1 MEIDLAS
8 LQDIDVFA
16 RDSGGESV
24 FDSMNTCRTLRA
36 SQKLDTFLRNP
47 LKSRG
52 DILQM
57 QESLTLICE
66 LGGQKT
72 WPFPKGQI
80 EEIEKYLLSNIL
92 MIEPNVVGLT
102 AVNRLFFKLRH
113 QSLSEVLNRYV
124 RNLLESLSLAKELP
138 LEIFSSSQ
146 GPLAEIAK
154 SIGAF
159 YAFRLS
165 DGRTVEEMLSGWQKA
180 SPLALDWIFRRELK
194 AEIKRLLG
202 CLHELDM
209 LCSLADFNFRNGLIN
224 PKLLPEGTL
233 GLVVHDLRHLFLP
246 HGQGNDIHLGAD
258 RSIIFLTGP
267 NMAGKSTLLKSV
279 ALAVFLAH
287 LGLGVPAKSMNFS
300 LLGGMVTSITIS
312 DSLKLGNSYYMS
324 EVKRVKEA
332 ALLARRVGSCLLLF
346 DETFKGTNVKDASDA
361 TLALVQA
368 LSRFKH
374 VMGFL
379 SSHLHEVAEEFAS
392 ITNVFPMKMEAKEG
406 GMAFTY
412 LLEEGVSKQRLG
424 MRLLMEEG
432 VFELLDSRVNE
443 IPVAFPRAL
452 R

>member
-16 RDSGGESV
+16 RDSGCASV
-24 FDSMNTCRTLRA
+24 FESMNTCRTMRA
-36 SQKLDTFLRNP
+36 SQKLDAFLRNP
-47 LKSRG
+47 FNNRR

-57 QESLTLICE
+57 QESLTLICD
-66 LGGQKT
+66 LGGRKA

-80 EEIEKYLLSNIL
+80 EEVEKYVLSNIL
-92 MIEPNVVGLT
+92 LIEPTVLGLT
-102 AVNRLFFKLRH
+102 AVNRLYFKLRH
-113 QSLSEVLNRYV
+113 QSLAEVLNQYV
-124 RNLLESLSLAKELP
+124 RNLIESLSLVKNLP
-138 LEIFSSSQ
+138 LEQFSCSQ
-146 GPLAEIAK
+146 GPLAEIEK
-154 SIGAF
+154 GIGAF

-165 DGRTVEEMLSGWQKA
+165 DGRTVEEMLSGWQKV

-194 AEIKRLLG
+194 TEIKRLLG

-209 LCSLADFNFRNGLIN
+209 LYSLADFNFRNGLIN
-224 PKLLPEGTL
+224 PKILPEGTL
-233 GLVVHDLRHLFLP
+233 GLVVRDLHHLFLP

-258 RSIIFLTGP
+258 HSIIFLTGP

-279 ALAVFLAH
+279 ALAVFLGH
-287 LGLGVPAKSMNFS
+287 LGLGVPAKSMEFS
-300 LLGGMVTSITIS
+300 LLGGLVTSITIS

-332 ALLARRVGSCLLLF
+332 ALLARRVDGCLLLF

-379 SSHLHEVAEEFAS
+379 SSHLHEVAEELAD
-392 ITNVFPMKMEAKEG
+392 TPNVIPMKMEAKEG
-406 GMAFTY
+406 SMAFTY

-432 VFELLDSRVNE
+432 VFELLDSGPNE
-443 IPVAFPRAL
+443 SPVAFPRA
-452 R
+452 